1 MQPFDLKEL
10 LYFDYKHLDEK
21 KEKEVG
27 AQFAEM
33 EDLIKKCDV
42 ITINLPLTDK
52 TKYGSWPYIK
62 SCLYTVMRTGLDRL
76 MLFTLFF
83 KLFGAVAI

>member
-10 LYFDYKHLDEK
+10 LYFDYKHMDQK

-52 TKYGSWPYIK
+52 TKYGSWPYIE
-62 SCLYTVMRTGLDRL
+62 SCLYTVMHTGLNRL
-76 MLFTLFF
+76 MLFTLFR